1 MRGPGGS
8 VDWTT
13 CRLAVLSLLS
23 NYKWT
28 RMVQNCSLRVRV
40 EVGQRDETR
49 GRSRYPPFGKF
60 FSKVFGMSLG
70 YSLGG
75 SDRKKL
81 NVVQERSRSWPSEAS
96 RIPVTGNEGS
106 TMIGGGRGTDGMV
119 NKMGSENEDENKG
132 GDNRG

>member
-1 MRGPGGS
+1 
-8 VDWTT
+8 
-13 CRLAVLSLLS
+13 
-23 NYKWT
+23 
-28 RMVQNCSLRVRV
+28 MVQNCSLRVWV

-49 GRSRYPPFGKF
+49 GRSCYPPFGKI